1 MRCEI
6 PRCDITLLGEKTS
19 QSGFGTFVS
28 GRKIEKWLCAGKVR
42 QEEGQTG
49 RESGSV
55 DEGNKKSDACV
66 CTCVCVEL

>member
-19 QSGFGTFVS
+19 QSGFRTSVW
-28 GRKIEKWLCAGKVR
+28 GRKIEKWLCTGKIR

-49 RESGSV
+49 GRKSRS
-55 DEGNKKSDACV
+55 EGGK
-66 CTCVCVEL
+66 